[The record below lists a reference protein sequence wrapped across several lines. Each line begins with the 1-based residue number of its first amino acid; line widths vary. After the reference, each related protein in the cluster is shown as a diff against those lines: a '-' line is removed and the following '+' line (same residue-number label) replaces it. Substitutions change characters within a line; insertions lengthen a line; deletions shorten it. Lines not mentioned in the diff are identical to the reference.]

1 MGNGP
6 PELSRVE
13 SSRGAPRLQHLRAIP
28 DGEDIYD
35 RCLTQ
40 AEIQGNINKANGER
54 GVPAGGASGCCP
66 GAPGEPGWGGGR
78 PDRSWVLTAG
88 RVHVPEE
95 KSVGFGHAGGLS
107 RSSLRSRRCDL
118 ASLLV
123 QGALEDVDDALE
135 RQDALAL
142 YRALQDPVLALRHL
156 RRDNLD
162 RYLEQLG
169 ADRQQK
175 ALVGGAGTP

>member
-1 MGNGP
+1 M
-6 PELSRVE
+6 LQE
-13 SSRGAPRLQHLRAIP
+13 SL
-28 DGEDIYD
+28 
-35 RCLTQ
+35 
-40 AEIQGNINKANGER
+40 
-54 GVPAGGASGCCP
+54 AGGA
-66 GAPGEPGWGGGR
+66 GR
-78 PDRSWVLTAG
+78 ADRSWVLRAG
-88 RVHVPEE
+88 RERGWVRVSEE
-95 KSVGFGHAGGLS
+95 KSVGFGEAGGLS
-107 RSSLRSRRCDL
+107 RSLLRSRRCDP

-135 RQDALAL
+135 RQDAPAL

-175 ALVGGAGTP
+175 ALVVGVAPRGRG

>member
-1 MGNGP
+1 M
-6 PELSRVE
+6 
-13 SSRGAPRLQHLRAIP
+13 QHLRAIP

-40 AEIQGNINKANGER
+40 AEIQGNINKANGEH
-54 GVPAGGASGCCP
+54 GVPAGGAPGGCP

-88 RVHVPEE
+88 WVRVPEE
-95 KSVGFGHAGGLS
+95 KSVGFGQAGGLS
-107 RSSLRSRRCDL
+107 RSLLRSWRCDL

-135 RQDALAL
+135 SQDALAL

-175 ALVGGAGTP
+175 TLVGGAGTP